1 MRFTFSGKNVIVT
14 EDLKEKCMKKIGRLE
29 RLFPPDAEVHVTFSV
44 TKQENRIEVTIPLQR
59 RMLRSEVSADDLYTA
74 IDMSVEALDKQ
85 MVKYKR
91 RIKDKSRRD
100 TAFREEASEAASLP
114 EPSEPDVAVGGGE
127 DGDVIRIERSKKFA
141 LKPMDAEEA
150 VMEMEMLDHVFYVF
164 RNSLTEEVNVVYKRN
179 NGSYGLI
186 EPEY

>member
-1 MRFTFSGKNVIVT
+1 MRFSFSGKNVIVT
-14 EDLKEKCMKKIGRLE
+14 EELKEKCSKKIGRLE
-29 RLFPPDAEVHVTFSV
+29 RLFPPDVEVHVTFSV
-44 TKQENRIEVTIPLQR
+44 TKQENRIEVTIPLHR
-59 RMLRSEVSADDLYTA
+59 RMLRSEVSANDLYTA
-74 IDMSVEALDKQ
+74 IDMSVDALDKQ
-85 MVKYKR
+85 MVKYKN

-100 TAFREEASEAASLP
+100 NAFREEATEAVSYSPDPA
-114 EPSEPDVAVGGGE
+114 EPDAGGE
-127 DGDVIRIERSKKFA
+127 DGDVIRIERTKKFA

-164 RNSLTEEVNVVYKRN
+164 RNSQTEEVNVVYKRN